1 VGVAHSFGYKSGV
14 FLMSKVDLET
24 LKKDLETF
32 VDSLGFE
39 LADISAPVVG
49 GRLTLRL
56 FVHSPDGVTLD
67 DCAHISRSVS
77 EKLDTDDPIHSRYT
91 LEVSSLGLDRPLV
104 TVRDYQ
110 RRIGET
116 VKLTFKEN
124 GKKVSVK
131 GILKSAN
138 EKTIEIDDRKEI
150 LSVPVEANPRG
161 KIVI

>member
-1 VGVAHSFGYKSGV
+1 MAHSFGYKSGDS
-14 FLMSKVDLET
+14 LMSKVDLET
-24 LKKDLETF
+24 LKKELETF

-56 FVHSPDGVTLD
+56 FVHSPNGVTLD
-67 DCAHISRSVS
+67 DCARVSRSVS

-104 TVRDYQ
+104 TVRDFQ

-116 VKLTFKEN
+116 VKITFKEN

-131 GILKSAN
+131 GILKSVD
-138 EKTIEIDDRKEI
+138 EKTIEIKSEKEI
-150 LSVPVEANPRG
+150 VSVPVEANPRG

>member
-1 VGVAHSFGYKSGV
+1 
-14 FLMSKVDLET
+14 MSKLNLET

-32 VDSLGFE
+32 VDTLGFE

-56 FVHSPDGVTLD
+56 FVHSPNGVTLD
-67 DCAHISRSVS
+67 DCARISRSVS
-77 EKLDTDDPIHSRYT
+77 EKLDMDDPIESRYT

-104 TVRDYQ
+104 TVKDYQ

-116 VKLTFKEN
+116 VKLAFSEN

-131 GILKSAN
+131 GILKSID
-138 EKTIEIDDRKEI
+138 EKTIEIDSGKEI
-150 LSVPVEANPRG
+150 LRVPVEANPRG

>member
-1 VGVAHSFGYKSGV
+1 MRK
-14 FLMSKVDLET
+14 LDLET

-32 VDSLGFE
+32 VDSMGFE

-56 FVHSPDGVTLD
+56 FVHSPNGVTLD
-67 DCAHISRSVS
+67 DCARISRSVS
-77 EKLDTDDPIHSRYT
+77 ERLDMDDPIDSKYT

-104 TVRDYQ
+104 NVRDFQ

-116 VKLTFKEN
+116 VKITYKEN
-124 GKKVSVK
+124 GKKVSVV
-131 GILKSAN
+131 GILKNAN

-150 LSVPVEANPRG
+150 VSVPVEANPRG

>member
-1 VGVAHSFGYKSGV
+1 
-14 FLMSKVDLET
+14 MSKVDLET

-67 DCAHISRSVS
+67 DCARISRSVS
-77 EKLDTDDPIHSRYT
+77 ERLDMDDPIDSKYT

-116 VKLTFKEN
+116 VKLTFNDN
-124 GKKVSVK
+124 GKKVSVS
-131 GILKSAN
+131 GILKN
-138 EKTIEIDDRKEI
+138 VDEKTIELDSKKEI
-150 LSVPVEANPRG
+150 VRVPVEANPRG